1 MPASAGIFIWLVL
14 PGKDLVRVRQNAPA
28 FWTPKAGRRPENRLG
43 AIRVNP
49 VMSVVL
55 FAGPRFII
63 GIRQIFNPINVQ
75 SLIKSLAK
83 VGCHEA
89 LIRNPQL
96 ASGLNI
102 HVGRVIYE
110 AVATID
116 LGPEHRSAADK
127 TRRSARRYSTEY
139 VVFSHKVVIKGRE
152 HMHAREDR
160 DNYPARFV
168 QFFEELMR
176 FFVFGK

>member
-1 MPASAGIFIWLVL
+1 
-14 PGKDLVRVRQNAPA
+14 
-28 FWTPKAGRRPENRLG
+28 
-43 AIRVNP
+43 
-49 VMSVVL
+49 MSVVL
-55 FAGPRFII
+55 FPGPQFII
-63 GIRQIFNPINVQ
+63 GIRQIFKPMNVQ
-75 SLIKSLAK
+75 SLVKSLAK

-102 HVGRVIYE
+102 HVGRVICE

-116 LGPEHRSAADK
+116 LGPEHRSAIDEL
-127 TRRSARRYSTEY
+127 RRSARRYSPEH
-139 VVFSHKVVIKGRE
+139 VVLFHEVVIKGRE

-160 DNYPARFV
+160 DNYPAGFV
-168 QFFEELMR
+168 QFFEELVR